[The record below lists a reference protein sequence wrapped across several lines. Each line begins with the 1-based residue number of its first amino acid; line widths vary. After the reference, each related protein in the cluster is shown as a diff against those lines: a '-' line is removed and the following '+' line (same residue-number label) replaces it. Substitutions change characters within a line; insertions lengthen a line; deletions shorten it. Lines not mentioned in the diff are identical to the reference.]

1 MAWDGMESVLFTVA
15 SMGCILDLRKD
26 FIYGFLQKVHGLA
39 FFWEFYWLL
48 ILQKCPLWTE
58 GLKVMV
64 LLHRPFLLPPIP
76 IFDRINS
83 NQALFVRLGKQVISE
98 HLAELLLQNC
108 LKVFTSTQSQNLTK
122 GVRCSHQTLWQEIQ
136 HSKFHSQFFPYNA
149 TTRVRSLN
157 FYTFPLCTS
166 VKEQPRWAWQKP
178 PFCWN
183 NLFLLI
189 FPVSTLPEDRQT
201 KHWISGESH
210 LLKVNC
216 FPRQTDHWHLLT
228 FQQLINLQSLT

>member
-39 FFWEFYWLL
+39 FFWELYWLL

-83 NQALFVRLGKQVISE
+83 NQALCKTGKASY
-98 HLAELLLQNC
+98 
-108 LKVFTSTQSQNLTK
+108 FRTS
-122 GVRCSHQTLWQEIQ
+122 
-136 HSKFHSQFFPYNA
+136 
-149 TTRVRSLN
+149 
-157 FYTFPLCTS
+157 
-166 VKEQPRWAWQKP
+166 RWTAAAK
-178 PFCWN
+178 
-183 NLFLLI
+183 
-189 FPVSTLPEDRQT
+189 LP
-201 KHWISGESH
+201 
-210 LLKVNC
+210 
-216 FPRQTDHWHLLT
+216 
-228 FQQLINLQSLT
+228 QSLHFDSESEFNKGCKMFPPNTLAGDSVFQVPLTIFSLQCNYKGQITEFLHISPLHFS